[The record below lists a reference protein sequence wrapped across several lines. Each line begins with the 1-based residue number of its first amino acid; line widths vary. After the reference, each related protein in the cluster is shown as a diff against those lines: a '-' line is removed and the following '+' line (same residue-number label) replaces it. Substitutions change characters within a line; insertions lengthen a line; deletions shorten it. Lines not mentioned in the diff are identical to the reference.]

1 MVWTLVRAV
10 ATVAACLS
18 IGTSD
23 GRAASAYPERP
34 IRLIVSFPA
43 GGSSDAMARIVQP
56 GLEKLLGQSVVVD
69 NRPGAG
75 GMLAIDMVAKSPP
88 DGYVIGLGGAGA
100 LGTNL
105 GLQEKMS
112 YDPIKDIAPVTGLA
126 GSPFILAA
134 APVFK
139 GKSLRE
145 VIALAK
151 SPNAKLSIGH
161 GGNGTLMHLTAEMLN
176 QTAGT
181 KIALVPYRGIA
192 PVVNDL
198 IGGHI
203 ALGIIDPPTGMAA
216 IEAGTIATIA
226 ISSAKRFSRLP
237 EIPTFAEA
245 GLRDFESNGWFGIVA
260 PAGTPQDV
268 IAKLNAAFVTV
279 LKDPAVA
286 DRIRALGSEPMPMTP
301 DEFSTFIKSEIDMWL
316 KVVAASGGKPN

>member
-1 MVWTLVRAV
+1 MVWTRVSVVAAV
-10 ATVAACLS
+10 AVCLL
-18 IGTSD
+18 IGVSD
-23 GRAASAYPERP
+23 GRAASVYPERS

-75 GMLAIDMVAKSPP
+75 GMLAIDMVAKAAP
-88 DGYVIGLGGAGA
+88 DGYLIGLGGAGA

-112 YDPIKDIAPVTGLA
+112 YDPIKDIAPVTALA

-134 APVFK
+134 SSALK
-139 GKSLRE
+139 GKSLLQI
-145 VIALAK
+145 IALAK
-151 SPNAKLSIGH
+151 SSGTQLSIGH

-176 QTAGT
+176 QMGDT

-216 IEAGTIATIA
+216 IEAGMIATIA
-226 ISSAKRFSRLP
+226 ITSAKRFSRLP
-237 EIPTFAEA
+237 EIPTIAES
-245 GLRDFESNGWFGIVA
+245 GLPGFESNGWFGIVA
-260 PAGTPQDV
+260 PAGTPPEV

-279 LKDPAVA
+279 LKDPAVV
-286 DRIRALGSEPMPMTP
+286 DRIRGLGAEPMPMTP
-301 DEFSTFIKSEIDMWL
+301 DEFSAFIRHEIDKWL
-316 KVVAASGGKPN
+316 KVIAASGAKPN